1 VTLNR
6 VPDEVLIDHVAQR
19 LGQMDRGKL
28 SSSLAALV
36 GHLRE
41 EDVARFYAERSR
53 RKTTD

>member
-19 LGQMDRGKL
+19 LGQMDRGTL
-28 SSSLAALV
+28 SSALAALV

-41 EDVARFYAERSR
+41 EDMARFYAERSR
-53 RKTTD
+53 TRTTD